1 MEVGFPLS
9 LLPKT
14 ITDAI
19 RVTREIGIKLLW
31 VDSLCLVQDDVDE
44 LAKEIAKMHHF
55 FGNAHITIS
64 AATPASCTEGFLHD
78 HASPRAG
85 ACELGDVF
93 YFPLDPEVSEDP
105 SYLKLIIAVL
115 EWQAINSR
123 TWTLQKGILSH
134 RLVSF
139 DSRVVRWSCRTTSY
153 GRQSLDSLRNLY
165 ESLAAVCSGT
175 EGLSDH
181 GLAWE
186 KLKVWC
192 NIVDCYTLRALSNE
206 EDKLP
211 AISGIAS
218 VLSALSIDASER
230 SHKQDI
236 VAGLLVHCP
245 LAHPPSMT
253 DPSRHEMIY
262 QPRDYFESGLVA
274 FQLLWIHECSKEG
287 YWNDGPGAKTKRHK
301 QRSQNSPY
309 IAPSWSWAGHMGP
322 TDTQIPDLDE
332 SKFEDFSLLCWEQGL
347 RVHEVRALLSHSEAP
362 YGALTG
368 GSITLEGRIFRAD
381 GPDWKQITVVLIR
394 FDDGGW
400 EGAPVNRSGLFCLE
414 FFPKHWHR
422 RWPPFKRGAGFSWK
436 AHGLVLKLAELGS
449 RSPGDKAVYRRVGVY
464 NYNDFYDYTDDDI
477 HGKFETIT
485 II

>member
-1 MEVGFPLS
+1 YAALSYCWGQDQAFKLTSTNKADMEVGFPLS

-55 FGNAHITIS
+55 FDNAHITIS

-123 TWTLQKGILSH
+123 TWTLQEGILSH

-211 AISGIAS
+211 AISGIAF
-218 VLSALSIDASER
+218 VLSALSTDASER

-236 VAGLLVHCP
+236 VAGLLVH
-245 LAHPPSMT
+245 
-253 DPSRHEMIY
+253 
-262 QPRDYFESGLVA
+262 
-274 FQLLWIHECSKEG
+274 W

-436 AHGLVLKLAELGS
+436 AHGLVLKLAELWS
-449 RSPGDKAVYRRVGVY
+449 RSPGGNAVYRRVGVY

-477 HGKFETIT
+477 HEKFETIT